1 MQLVFWHNI
10 ISPHQAPFMRCLAD
24 AGHDVLVVATETMSE
39 DRLRLGWAVPSLGSA
54 RLVVN
59 PSPSQVR
66 DIVCDSSPD
75 SVHFIAGARGTPLG
89 AQVAK
94 ACRKYKR
101 RAGIITEAPDMR
113 GLGGVA
119 RWVKYW
125 NERRRVG
132 NQFDF
137 LLAMGE
143 KGIRWFR
150 RFGYPSDRFFPFAYV
165 TESVIAVDPSAGE
178 QGMCKLLYVGQ
189 MIHRK
194 GVDVLLRA
202 LAQVPRCELA
212 LIGSGPELSAL
223 QALAEQLGVD
233 QRVSWMGQ
241 MHAEKIP
248 EAITNSDVFILP
260 SREDG
265 WGAVVNESIMVG
277 TPVICSDACGAAEL
291 IRQEWLGGV
300 FRSGSVEEL
309 AALLEEWVG
318 RVESGTGER
327 EHIRA
332 WSKCI
337 EGAAV
342 AAYVEEILEHVY
354 LAGPRPVAP
363 WRKDNP

>member
-1 MQLVFWHNI
+1 
-10 ISPHQAPFMRCLAD
+10 MRCLAD
-24 AGHDVLVVATETMSE
+24 AGHDVLVVTTETMSE
-39 DRLRLGWAVPSLGSA
+39 DRLRLGWTVPSLGSA
-54 RLVVN
+54 RVVLN
-59 PSPSQVR
+59 PSFSQIR
-66 DIVCDSSPD
+66 DIVRESLPD
-75 SVHFIAGARGTPLG
+75 STHFIAGARGTTLG
-89 AQVAK
+89 VQAAK
-94 ACRKYKR
+94 ACREYKR

-113 GLGGVA
+113 GLRGMA

-125 NERRRVG
+125 IERRRAG
-132 NQFDF
+132 RQFDF

-150 RFGYPSDRFFPFAYV
+150 RFGYPIDRLFPFAYV
-165 TESVIAVDPSAGE
+165 TETVDAVDTFAGD
-178 QGMCKLLYVGQ
+178 QGRLKLLYAGQ

-212 LIGSGPELSAL
+212 LIGSGPEIAAL
-223 QALAEQLGVD
+223 QALAEQLGVGE
-233 QRVSWMGQ
+233 RVSWMGQ
-241 MHAEKIP
+241 MHAERIP
-248 EAITNSDVFILP
+248 AVIINSDVFLLP

-265 WGAVVNESIMVG
+265 WGAVVNESLMAG

-300 FRSGSVEEL
+300 FRSGSVEDL
-309 AALLEEWVG
+309 AAVMEAWVG
-318 RVESGTGER
+318 RVASGSGER
-327 EHIRA
+327 ERIRK

-354 LAGPRPVAP
+354 QAGPRPVAP
-363 WRKDNP
+363 WRKEMP